1 VDKAAEQVGD
11 YFDGRRAGPV
21 SFICLFSFNFVFLS
35 LSIQIKSHFKF
46 QIFYL
51 FRHLFSNAQPEKEDA
66 FHMQHNIK
74 EKYTS
79 GISNEHDRDV
89 HEILLRR
96 PG

>member
-1 VDKAAEQVGD
+1 VEAAAEQMGD

-46 QIFYL
+46 QFFYL
-51 FRHLFSNAQPEKEDA
+51 FCHSFFNAQPEKEDA

-74 EKYTS
+74 ET
-79 GISNEHDRDV
+79 
-89 HEILLRR
+89 
-96 PG
+96 